1 MDTAIRKMVENTIGY
16 SRRQTKNEWF
26 YEECEAVYE
35 KKNALR
41 VRVIQK
47 NTRTTNIVWQGHL
60 RHGNL
65 LRRKKNNSKRG
76 FHFQSKSSV
85 YEP

>member
-1 MDTAIRKMVENTIGY
+1 METDGEWETAIRKMAANTIGY

-26 YEECEAVYE
+26 DEKCEAVNG
-35 KKNALR
+35 KKNVLR

-47 NTRTTNIVWQGHL
+47 NTRTTNIAYKQGHL

-65 LRRKKNNSKRG
+65 LRSKKL
-76 FHFQSKSSV
+76 SV